1 MKVWR
6 KIPVFLAMLVLCICM
21 INIPVSA
28 ASNTQ
33 DGLKVTLTTD
43 KDTYSQSDEI
53 KVNISV
59 ENTNSFDVNNV
70 SLESI
75 IPDGLELKKDYSSSA
90 TIGTLTAGDSYK
102 CELVL
107 QQREESVPVEGDE
120 NVDSEDSGEGTSII
134 EDQSSQTSTSIDKN
148 SVNQSKKTN
157 ESDSVQTGDYTS
169 FLSVIVVLI
178 LSAIVIVLLFLKKK
192 NKIFLLLIGI
202 VGSTIITG
210 SEVLNTKAAEEAKR
224 KSIDVVKTVSIN
236 NREYEL
242 AVKVS
247 YTFDDTISLKNLSAN
262 LENILIGSNNDI
274 TFTVQMEGYTG
285 DLVELYCDNRLIG
298 QFNDDGNEGD
308 DLPNDNIYTC
318 IISAEE
324 SVTEDT
330 YISYVAKANGVESNT
345 LDIFYYNNLTEEE
358 YNQYL
363 DVRMK
368 TIEIEDQYRNDEGYI
383 SYDNVNDIL
392 NNIEDYVKMLVS
404 QGIVQ
409 DYEKGDS
416 DFYIKLN
423 SGIGYVYTPEIYG
436 VLNSGTD
443 NKIITLEPVK
453 TSAGVFL
460 STITT
465 TIDKWYNNFEYQGSY
480 SVPTCANM
488 VTECNDSYTYYTEM
502 WPNQGN
508 DDMLEDQ
515 EVTIESLK
523 NLSDYSIVIW
533 EGHGAYTEIIHS
545 ALCTSQQVSLFSEF
559 EPYSLDIKQDRIIM
573 TKGAWNT
580 RLGSYYGITSKFIEK
595 YYEGKNNAIIY
606 LGACQSGKDNVLANA
621 FLSKGASAVYC
632 YDETVSME
640 YEMIMRTLVFYGL
653 TTKYHHGTEP
663 YTTADALAY
672 AQSICGTNDPFIEES
687 TRAKLML
694 IKENDVAVNEKDDIS
709 TDNNEGTVEYGGHK
723 YKFYDDSMS
732 WEEAKAFC
740 EEQGGHLVTITSA
753 DEQNAIYQYAK
764 QFDVHS
770 DIWIGISDA
779 EVEGDWSHWITG
791 EEVTF
796 TNWGT
801 GEPDNYQGIEQ
812 DYGVMCME
820 HKSGSGYEVQP
831 GQWDDIAAN
840 GETASGY
847 FICEW
852 DNNETVFEAG
862 DGSEENPYQVSNAEQ
877 LDAVRNDLT
886 AHYIQVADIDMS
898 GYEWSP
904 IGTGYG
910 GGTFRP
916 PFGAPS
922 TENIPF
928 EGEYNGNNYKI
939 TNLSITENEH
949 DTVGLFGLC
958 SENSKIEN
966 ITIENLS
973 ISVDKSSTDY
983 VEQWE
988 NGAVN
993 AVSVGGIAGR
1003 CESIVSNCKVSGN
1016 IEVINCNSAF
1026 VGGILGYGGVIG
1038 SSNYADIYVLSNRDS
1053 RYTNDGD
1060 VRCGGVTG
1068 HPGAVSGTVGRC
1080 TNYGNIDAISGHTMY
1095 CGGISGNHGAI
1106 EKCVNYGDVN
1116 GSTSNDHSYSN
1127 SAGNCNVGG
1136 IVGATSGQTL
1146 DSVNY
1151 GRINGDAGLGASCYA
1166 GGVAGKNGYYGNGI
1180 IENCFNVGDTITAT
1194 KLIEQDEVIVSVA
1207 GEAGRIAGRSQ
1218 STTNCYSVDSTLV
1231 NGGIPD
1237 TNIGADNLN
1246 GASLSK
1252 EDIESMVNQLLS
1264 SN

>member
-1 MKVWR
+1 MKICIMRRASILMSVL
-6 KIPVFLAMLVLCICM
+6 LAVTLIVPIFS
-21 INIPVSA
+21 VSSHA
-28 ASNTQ
+28 ASNNDDPTIIVSLGDSYSSGEGITPFFGQEKNLYEKVQDEDWLAHRSTKSWPSMLRIPDIDGTMSEYNVKTASSNKCKWYFVAASGAMTQ
-33 DGLKVTLTTD
+33 HLNNKQLKPYQKELVIDGHYVSGHDIIGTGELPKQLDVFNGIKGKVDYVTLTIGGNDVDFSGIITACATGSSYLDFNWFQKKFDERIEDVWANINTTKANIKQAYYDIQNAAGNQATIIVAGYPKLLD
-43 KDTYSQSDEI
+43 KDG
-53 KVNISV
+53 KGALIS
-59 ENTNSFDVNNV
+59 
-70 SLESI
+70 
-75 IPDGLELKKDYSSSA
+75 K
-90 TIGTLTAGDSYK
+90 
-102 CELVL
+102 
-107 QQREESVPVEGDE
+107 
-120 NVDSEDSGEGTSII
+120 
-134 EDQSSQTSTSIDKN
+134 
-148 SVNQSKKTN
+148 
-157 ESDSVQTGDYTS
+157 
-169 FLSVIVVLI
+169 
-178 LSAIVIVLLFLKKK
+178 
-192 NKIFLLLIGI
+192 
-202 VGSTIITG
+202 
-210 SEVLNTKAAEEAKR
+210 EEAT
-224 KSIDVVKTVSIN
+224 TVN
-236 NREYEL
+236 
-242 AVKVS
+242 
-247 YTFDDTISLKNLSAN
+247 
-262 LENILIGSNNDI
+262 
-274 TFTVQMEGYTG
+274 
-285 DLVELYCDNRLIG
+285 
-298 QFNDDGNEGD
+298 
-308 DLPNDNIYTC
+308 
-318 IISAEE
+318 E
-324 SVTEDT
+324 SVTE
-330 YISYVAKANGVESNT
+330 
-345 LDIFYYNNLTEEE
+345 F
-358 YNQYL
+358 
-363 DVRMK
+363 
-368 TIEIEDQYRNDEGYI
+368 
-383 SYDNVNDIL
+383 
-392 NNIEDYVKMLVS
+392 
-404 QGIVQ
+404 
-409 DYEKGDS
+409 
-416 DFYIKLN
+416 
-423 SGIGYVYTPEIYG
+423 
-436 VLNSGTD
+436 
-443 NKIITLEPVK
+443 NKIIYNLVGECSDDGMKIRYVDVESGFDNDGGHQAYSKEPWINKIEIKKQSEDLED
-453 TSAGVFL
+453 SGWG
-460 STITT
+460 S
-465 TIDKWYNNFEYQGSY
+465 SY
-480 SVPTCANM
+480 SIHPNEEGAK
-488 VTECNDSYTYYTEM
+488 YYADCVNAE
-502 WPNQGN
+502 
-508 DDMLEDQ
+508 
-515 EVTIESLK
+515 
-523 NLSDYSIVIW
+523 
-533 EGHGAYTEIIHS
+533 
-545 ALCTSQQVSLFSEF
+545 
-559 EPYSLDIKQDRIIM
+559 
-573 TKGAWNT
+573 
-580 RLGSYYGITSKFIEK
+580 IEK
-595 YYEGKNNAIIY
+595 
-606 LGACQSGKDNVLANA
+606 
-621 FLSKGASAVYC
+621 
-632 YDETVSME
+632 
-640 YEMIMRTLVFYGL
+640 
-653 TTKYHHGTEP
+653 
-663 YTTADALAY
+663 
-672 AQSICGTNDPFIEES
+672 IE
-687 TRAKLML
+687 
-694 IKENDVAVNEKDDIS
+694 NEKQPLEF
-709 TDNNEGTVEYGGHK
+709 NNHY
-723 YKFYDDSMS
+723 YKFYDNSMT

-753 DEQNAIYQYAK
+753 DEQDAIYEYAK
-764 QFDVHS
+764 QFDIHS
-770 DIWIGISDA
+770 DIWIGVSDTN
-779 EVEGDWSHWITG
+779 VEGDWSHWITG

>member
-1 MKVWR
+1 MKLKSKVVSVLLAITFIIPNFPVNVYAENNNSDPVIVVSLGDSYSSGEGIEPFYGQEKPLDEKVKDLNWLAHR
-6 KIPVFLAMLVLCICM
+6 SQKSWPSLLKIPGMDKGDVIGNYNVETASESSEYQWYFAAASGAETKHFSKEMQRKEYLKKYGS
-21 INIPVSA
+21 SA
-28 ASNTQ
+28 APEYIYDYKDLPKQLDIFNNISG
-33 DGLKVTLTTD
+33 DVDYVTLTLGGNDVGFTD
-43 KDTYSQSDEI
+43 IIVSCVLESSYLFYGSLDKKFNKIWDEFDVTENNIKQVYTDIQDTAGPQAEIIVAGYPQLLDKNGKGWFISKEAATKVNYNVSKFNDEI
-53 KVNISV
+53 ERIVKECDLAADVSKEDEDDSNDLASIHFVDVEQEFDGHQAYSKVPWINKI
-59 ENTNSFDVNNV
+59 E
-70 SLESI
+70 L
-75 IPDGLELKKDYSSSA
+75 IPKAEDINDSG
-90 TIGTLTAGDSYK
+90 LTAYSIHPNELGAEAYAGCVNAKIGEIENEKATFEFNGHYYK
-102 CELVL
+102 FY
-107 QQREESVPVEGDE
+107 
-120 NVDSEDSGEGTSII
+120 NSGLTWAAAKKFC
-134 EDQSSQTSTSIDKN
+134 EDQ
-148 SVNQSKKTN
+148 
-157 ESDSVQTGDYTS
+157 GGY
-169 FLSVIVVLI
+169 
-178 LSAIVIVLLFLKKK
+178 
-192 NKIFLLLIGI
+192 
-202 VGSTIITG
+202 
-210 SEVLNTKAAEEAKR
+210 
-224 KSIDVVKTVSIN
+224 
-236 NREYEL
+236 L
-242 AVKVS
+242 AV
-247 YTFDDTISLKNLSAN
+247 IS
-262 LENILIGSNNDI
+262 
-274 TFTVQMEGYTG
+274 
-285 DLVELYCDNRLIG
+285 
-298 QFNDDGNEGD
+298 
-308 DLPNDNIYTC
+308 
-318 IISAEE
+318 SAEE
-324 SVTEDT
+324 NAAISQFLNTMIENGSSENTSSQNSIKNCYWIGIYRDDIEGDWKSVTSEAVEYTNWSSGEPNNQDGKEL
-330 YISYVAKANGVESNT
+330 YVHLYGK
-345 LDIFYYNNLTEEE
+345 
-358 YNQYL
+358 
-363 DVRMK
+363 K
-368 TIEIEDQYRNDEGYI
+368 DQ
-383 SYDNVNDIL
+383 S
-392 NNIEDYVKMLVS
+392 NIEN
-404 QGIVQ
+404 GIGEWN
-409 DYEKGDS
+409 DASINGAPYES
-416 DFYIKLN
+416 DFYDL
-423 SGIGYVYTPEIYG
+423 
-436 VLNSGTD
+436 
-443 NKIITLEPVK
+443 
-453 TSAGVFL
+453 
-460 STITT
+460 
-465 TIDKWYNNFEYQGSY
+465 NNFG
-480 SVPTCANM
+480 
-488 VTECNDSYTYYTEM
+488 
-502 WPNQGN
+502 
-508 DDMLEDQ
+508 
-515 EVTIESLK
+515 
-523 NLSDYSIVIW
+523 
-533 EGHGAYTEIIHS
+533 
-545 ALCTSQQVSLFSEF
+545 
-559 EPYSLDIKQDRIIM
+559 
-573 TKGAWNT
+573 
-580 RLGSYYGITSKFIEK
+580 
-595 YYEGKNNAIIY
+595 
-606 LGACQSGKDNVLANA
+606 
-621 FLSKGASAVYC
+621 
-632 YDETVSME
+632 
-640 YEMIMRTLVFYGL
+640 
-653 TTKYHHGTEP
+653 
-663 YTTADALAY
+663 
-672 AQSICGTNDPFIEES
+672 
-687 TRAKLML
+687 
-694 IKENDVAVNEKDDIS
+694 
-709 TDNNEGTVEYGGHK
+709 
-723 YKFYDDSMS
+723 
-732 WEEAKAFC
+732 
-740 EEQGGHLVTITSA
+740 
-753 DEQNAIYQYAK
+753 
-764 QFDVHS
+764 
-770 DIWIGISDA
+770 
-779 EVEGDWSHWITG
+779 
-791 EEVTF
+791 
-796 TNWGT
+796 
-801 GEPDNYQGIEQ
+801 
-812 DYGVMCME
+812 
-820 HKSGSGYEVQP
+820 
-831 GQWDDIAAN
+831 
-840 GETASGY
+840 

-852 DNNETVFEAG
+852 GTNETESVFEAG
-862 DGSEENPYQVSNAEQ
+862 DGSAENPYQVSNAEQ

-939 TNLSITENEH
+939 TNLSITENQH

-1252 EDIESMVNQLLS
+1252 EDIESMVNHLLS

>member
-1 MKVWR
+1 MKVWQ
-6 KIPVFLAMLVLCICM
+6 KISVFLAMLVLCFGM
-21 INIPVSA
+21 INMPVSA
-28 ASNTQ
+28 ATNTQ

-70 SLESI
+70 SLESV

-90 TIGTLTAGDSYK
+90 TIGTLAAGDSYS
-102 CELVL
+102 CALVL
-107 QQREESVPVEGDE
+107 QQREESVPVEDDE
-120 NVDSEDSGEGTSII
+120 NADSEDSGEGTSTT
-134 EDQSSQTSTSIDKN
+134 ENQSSQTSTSTDKN
-148 SVNQSKKTN
+148 STNQNEKAN
-157 ESDSVQTGDYTS
+157 ESDSVQTGDFT
-169 FLSVIVVLI
+169 LVIPTTIVLV
-178 LSAIVIVLLFLKKK
+178 LSAAVIIFLLHKKK
-192 NKIFLLLIGI
+192 NRIFMFFLGIAGSALLFNNGVID
-202 VGSTIITG
+202 S
-210 SEVLNTKAAEEAKR
+210 KAAETVNQG
-224 KSIDVVKTVSIN
+224 SISLNEIIQVGDNK
-236 NREYEL
+236 YEL
-242 AVKVS
+242 QVNVNYEWVNNQDNGDNEKIEL
-247 YTFDDTISLKNLSAN
+247 TNLSTD
-262 LENILIGSNNDI
+262 ETYFVVDDEFTI
-274 TFTVQMEGYTG
+274 TFTVDVNGNVDSTNLYSG
-285 DLVELYCDNRLIG
+285 DNNFVG
-298 QFNDDGNEGD
+298 VMHDDGINGD
-308 DLPNDNIYTC
+308 DIANDGTYTY
-318 IISAEE
+318 EL
-324 SVTEDT
+324 TTNEDIAGA
-330 YISYVAKANGVESNT
+330 YEYYAKAGDSISEITTIYFFARPTES
-345 LDIFYYNNLTEEE
+345 LQQEFIEVQQNLGIIASKYEDESE
-358 YNQYL
+358 YVPENLKQKVMDEVHTYL
-363 DVRMK
+363 AELMSNE
-368 TIEIEDQYRNDEGYI
+368 TILLYEIEDN
-383 SYDNVNDIL
+383 SA
-392 NNIEDYVKMLVS
+392 
-404 QGIVQ
+404 
-409 DYEKGDS
+409 
-416 DFYIKLN
+416 YIKFL
-423 SGIGYVYTPEIYG
+423 SGLTLMFEIPAKDVSG
-436 VLNSGTD
+436 DGTD
-443 NKIITLEPVK
+443 VELDYITYQPHPDIYQE
-453 TSAGVFL
+453 SL
-460 STITT
+460 S
-465 TIDKWYNNFEYQGSY
+465 SY
-480 SVPTCANM
+480 VDEVADYFYS
-488 VTECNDSYTYYTEM
+488 ESSHSES
-502 WPNQGN
+502 
-508 DDMLEDQ
+508 E
-515 EVTIESLK
+515 EVTLDQVK
-523 NLSDYSIVIW
+523 SIGSNQVVLW
-533 EGHGAYTEIIHS
+533 NGHGGYGPIVKSYLASGEEFDWSAWFWDTTGYYWDCVRDLIICRGTEEQS
-545 ALCTSQQVSLFSEF
+545 NLACF
-559 EPYSLDIKQDRIIM
+559 
-573 TKGAWNT
+573 
-580 RLGSYYGITSKFIEK
+580 TSKFIDNYCGDLSNDLIILMSCHSGQDEK
-595 YYEGKNNAIIY
+595 
-606 LGACQSGKDNVLANA
+606 LANA
-621 FLSKGASAVYC
+621 FLNKGATAVVGFT
-632 YDETVSME
+632 DEV
-640 YEMIMRTLVFYGL
+640 
-653 TTKYHHGTEP
+653 
-663 YTTADALAY
+663 YTAY
-672 AQSICGTNDPFIEES
+672 AILIGANLLDYMSTENQDSSNYFTLAEALDSVKIDYGNNDIEYARNNPETFKEIKS
-687 TRAKLML
+687 TIAEPIIFGGREA
-694 IKENDVAVNEKDDIS
+694 ENYRLDTFTSKPEEIPSDSLEFN
-709 TDNNEGTVEYGGHK
+709 GHK
-723 YKFYDDSMS
+723 YKFYDNSMT

-910 GGTFRP
+910 GGSVLP
-916 PFGAPS
+916 PFGSPS

-973 ISVDKSSTDY
+973 ITVDKSSTDY

-1003 CESIVSNCKVSGN
+1003 CESIISNCKVSGN
-1016 IEVINCNSAF
+1016 IEVINCNSAY
-1026 VGGILGYGGVIG
+1026 VGGITGNGGVLD
-1038 SSNYADIYVLSNRDS
+1038 SVNYADIYVLSNRDS

-1060 VRCGGVTG
+1060 VQCGGITG
-1068 HPGAVSGTVGRC
+1068 YPGAVFGAVERC
-1080 TNYGNIDAISGHTMY
+1080 TNYGNIDAISGNFMY
-1095 CGGISGNHGAI
+1095 CGGISGEYGAI
-1106 EKCVNYGDVN
+1106 KKCVNYGDVN
-1116 GSTSNDHSYSN
+1116 GSTSDYHSYS
-1127 SAGNCNVGG
+1127 SFAGNCNVGG
-1136 IVGATSGQTL
+1136 IVGATSGQIS

-1151 GRINGDAGLGASCYA
+1151 GSINGDAALGASCYA
-1166 GGVAGKNGYYGNGI
+1166 GGVAGYNGYYGNGI

-1231 NGGIPD
+1231 NGGIPA
-1237 TNIGADNLN
+1237 TNIGTDNLN